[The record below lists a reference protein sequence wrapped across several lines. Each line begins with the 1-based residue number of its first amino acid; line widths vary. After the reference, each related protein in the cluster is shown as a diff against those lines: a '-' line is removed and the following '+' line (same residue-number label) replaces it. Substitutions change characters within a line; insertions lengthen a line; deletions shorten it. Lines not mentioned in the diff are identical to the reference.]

1 MNMAQSDFIPAGR
14 TTRIS
19 KSGKDFTLQTEYAS
33 RPNPRLTTSV
43 FTHGQ
48 VIYKIENELA
58 AAVESFEQQEQVER
72 LLQRQHAQ
80 ALEIARKDNFPP
92 SNKDF
97 ETGDNEDTAVLHP
110 RNDREKLQSVEGV
123 QYVVRIDN
131 DGNFESAKLS
141 EAFRRNFSPI
151 FKHLSDILDIFAQ
164 FSNGNRERGVYEVEV
179 DRLYLVSTGKD
190 CYFVLTKPTGN
201 IIDYAREL
209 EIAIS

>member
-1 MNMAQSDFIPAGR
+1 MTQSDFIPAGR

-19 KSGKDFTLQTEYAS
+19 KSGKDFTLQTEYAA

-43 FTHGQ
+43 FTQGQ

-58 AAVESFEQQEQVER
+58 AAVESHEQKEKVER

-97 ETGDNEDTAVLHP
+97 ETGDDADTAVLHP
-110 RNDREKLQSVEGV
+110 RNDREKLQSVDGV
-123 QYVVRIDN
+123 QYVVRVDN

-141 EAFRRNFSPI
+141 EAFRRNFAPI
-151 FKHLSDILDIFAQ
+151 FKHLHEILDIFAQ

-179 DRLYLVSTGKD
+179 DRLYLVSTGKE
-190 CYFVLTKPTGN
+190 CYFVLTKPTGS

-209 EIAIS
+209 ETAIS